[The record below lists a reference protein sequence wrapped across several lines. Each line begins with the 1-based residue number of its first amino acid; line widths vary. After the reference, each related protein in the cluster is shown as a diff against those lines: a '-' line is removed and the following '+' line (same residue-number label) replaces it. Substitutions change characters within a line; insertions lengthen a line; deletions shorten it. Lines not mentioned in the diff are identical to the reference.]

1 MDVHAEN
8 HLARKP
14 MYKDLE
20 EKLER
25 YSEQRIELLSLLTEM
40 VKDLDEDELN
50 GLSILLSRMIAQS
63 DVLINRI
70 KNE

>member
-1 MDVHAEN
+1 
-8 HLARKP
+8 